1 MKLCSS
7 TLNLA
12 TASQIRELPIAVQ
25 FYRRGKKWKA
35 WEATNRIPAIN
46 NYASEISMS
55 EVSPAVQRSTLGL
68 HSLEQ
73 YEPLIG
79 AATVER
85 IAKKAKRVRTMR
97 VAHVSSTFYGG
108 GVTELLTP
116 LTLMMNAIGIET
128 DWHLIQGTPGY
139 FGCTKMLHNTLQGE
153 SAEFSDT
160 ERAIYEEVV
169 FENATRLHLDECD
182 AVIVHDP
189 QPLPL
194 ITHFADREMPWLW
207 QCHVDL
213 SSPYAPVW
221 DYLRGFIDQ
230 YDGAIFSLPEYGQD
244 LSLDQHFVTPAI
256 DPFSA
261 KNRDMS
267 DKEIRKFLR
276 SYKIPTDRP
285 LVTQI
290 SRFDRWKDPMGVIDA
305 FRKAREQVDCTLVL
319 VGNNATDDPEGE
331 KILDG
336 LKSVADEG
344 IIILAGDDPTLVNAL
359 QRHAAVV
366 LQKSTREG
374 FGLTV
379 TEAMW
384 KGAAVIGGDVGGI
397 RHQIKDEW
405 NGFLVKTPDEAAARM
420 VQLLKNPELRERIAA
435 RAKESVRQNF
445 LMSRLLEDWLD
456 LLARYERPLRG

>member
-1 MKLCSS
+1 MSQFSS
-7 TLNLA
+7 
-12 TASQIRELPIAVQ
+12 
-25 FYRRGKKWKA
+25 
-35 WEATNRIPAIN
+35 AI
-46 NYASEISMS
+46 
-55 EVSPAVQRSTLGL
+55 QRSTLGL
-68 HSLEQ
+68 HSLDQ

-79 AATVER
+79 AETAER
-85 IAKKAKRVRTMR
+85 IAGKAKRVRAMR
-97 VAHVSSTFYGG
+97 VAHLSSTFYGG

-128 DWHLIQGTPGY
+128 DWHLIQGTPGF
-139 FGCTKMLHNTLQGE
+139 FGCTKKLHNALQGE
-153 SAEFSDT
+153 RVEFSDA

-194 ITHFADREMPWLW
+194 ITHFADRQMPWLW
-207 QCHVDL
+207 QCHIDL
-213 SSPYAPVW
+213 SSPCIPVW
-221 DYLRGFIDQ
+221 SYLRAFIEQ
-230 YDGAIFSLPEYGQD
+230 YDVAIFSLPEYGQN
-244 LSLDQHFVTPAI
+244 LGLDQHFVTPAI

-267 DKEIRKFLR
+267 DKEIREFLT
-276 SYKIPTDRP
+276 SYKIPIDRP

-305 FRKAREQVDCTLVL
+305 FRKAREQAECTLVL
-319 VGNNATDDPEGE
+319 IGNNATDDPEGE
-331 KILDG
+331 QILDDI
-336 LKSVADEG
+336 KRVADED
-344 IIILAGDDPTLVNAL
+344 IIVLSVDDPALVNAL
-359 QRHAAVV
+359 QRRAAVV

-379 TEAMW
+379 TEAKW

-420 VQLLKNPELRERIAA
+420 VRLLKDPQLRERIGV
-435 RAKESVRQNF
+435 RAKESVRKKF

-456 LLARYERPLRG
+456 LLIKYDRPCEL

>member
-1 MKLCSS
+1 M
-7 TLNLA
+7 
-12 TASQIRELPIAVQ
+12 SQFSA
-25 FYRRGKKWKA
+25 
-35 WEATNRIPAIN
+35 
-46 NYASEISMS
+46 
-55 EVSPAVQRSTLGL
+55 AVQRSTLGL
-68 HSLEQ
+68 HSLDQ

-79 AATVER
+79 AARVER
-85 IAKKAKRVRTMR
+85 IAGKAKRVRTMR

-128 DWHLIQGTPGY
+128 DWHLIQGTPGF

-153 SAEFSDT
+153 GVEFSDA

-169 FENATRLHLDECD
+169 FENATRLHLDDCD
-182 AVIVHDP
+182 AIIVHDP

-194 ITHFADREMPWLW
+194 IKHFPDREMPWLW

-221 DYLRGFIDQ
+221 NYLRGFIEQ
-230 YDGAIFSLPEYGQD
+230 YDGAVFSLPEYAQD
-244 LSLDQHFVTPAI
+244 LNLDQHFVTPAI

-267 DKEIRKFLR
+267 DKEIREFLR

-290 SRFDRWKDPMGVIDA
+290 SRFDRWKDPMGVINA
-305 FRKAREQVDCTLVL
+305 FRKAREQVECTLVL
-319 VGNNATDDPEGE
+319 VGNNASDDPEGE
-331 KILDG
+331 KILESI
-336 LKSVADEG
+336 KSVADEG
-344 IIILAGDDPTLVNAL
+344 IIILSVDDPTLVNAL

-379 TEAMW
+379 AEAMW

-420 VQLLKNPELRERIAA
+420 VHLLTNPALRERIGT

-456 LLARYERPLRG
+456 LLARYERPVN

>member
-1 MKLCSS
+1 MSMLSS
-7 TLNLA
+7 AL
-12 TASQIRELPIAVQ
+12 
-25 FYRRGKKWKA
+25 
-35 WEATNRIPAIN
+35 
-46 NYASEISMS
+46 
-55 EVSPAVQRSTLGL
+55 QRSTLGL

-85 IAKKAKRVRTMR
+85 IAAKAERARTMR
-97 VAHVSSTFYGG
+97 VAHISSTFYGG

-116 LTLMMNAIGIET
+116 LTLMMNATGIET

-139 FGCTKMLHNTLQGE
+139 FSCTKKLHNTLQGE
-153 SAEFSDT
+153 RVDFSEAEK
-160 ERAIYEEVV
+160 AIYEQVV
-169 FENATRLHLDECD
+169 FENATRLHLDDCD
-182 AVIVHDP
+182 AIIVHDP

-221 DYLRGFIDQ
+221 AYLRQFIEQ
-230 YDGAIFSLPEYGQD
+230 FNAAIFSLPEYRQD
-244 LSLDQHFVTPAI
+244 LQVDQHFITPAI

-261 KNRDMS
+261 KNREMS
-267 DKEIRKFLR
+267 DREVGEFLDN
-276 SYKIPTDRP
+276 YKIPTDRP

-290 SRFDRWKDPMGVIDA
+290 SRFDRWKDPMGVIEA
-305 FRKAREQVDCTLVL
+305 FRKAREQVECRLVL
-319 VGNNATDDPEGE
+319 VGNNATDDPEGGKILE
-331 KILDG
+331 KI
-336 LKSVADEG
+336 KSVADEG
-344 IIILAGDDPTLVNAL
+344 IIVLAVDDPTLVNAL
-359 QRHAAVV
+359 QRFAAVV

-397 RHQIKDEW
+397 RHQIKDGW
-405 NGFLVKTPDEAAARM
+405 NGFLVSTPDQAAARM
-420 VQLLKNPELRERIAA
+420 VQLLKDPGLRERVGSRA
-435 RAKESVRQNF
+435 RESVRQKF

-456 LLARYERPLRG
+456 LLGKYECPVV

>member
-1 MKLCSS
+1 MSKLSS
-7 TLNLA
+7 
-12 TASQIRELPIAVQ
+12 
-25 FYRRGKKWKA
+25 
-35 WEATNRIPAIN
+35 
-46 NYASEISMS
+46 
-55 EVSPAVQRSTLGL
+55 AVQRSTLGL
-68 HSLEQ
+68 HTLEQ

-85 IAKKAKRVRTMR
+85 IAAKADRVRTMR
-97 VAHVSSTFYGG
+97 VAHISSTFYGG

-128 DWHLIQGTPGY
+128 DWHLIQGTPGF
-139 FGCTKMLHNTLQGE
+139 FGCTKMLHNALQGQNV
-153 SAEFSDT
+153 EFSEA
-160 ERAIYEEVV
+160 ERTIYEEVV
-169 FENATRLHLDECD
+169 FENATRLHLDDCD

-194 ITHFADREMPWLW
+194 ITHFPDRETPWLW

-221 DYLRGFIDQ
+221 NYLRGFIDQ
-230 YDGAIFSLPEYGQD
+230 YDGAVFSLPEYGQE

-261 KNRDMS
+261 KNRDLS
-267 DKEIRKFLR
+267 DKEIHEFLR

-305 FRKAREQVDCTLVL
+305 FRKARKQVDCTLVL

-331 KILDG
+331 KILESI
-336 LKSVADEG
+336 KSVADER
-344 IIILAGDDPTLVNAL
+344 IIVLAVDDPTLVNAL

-397 RHQIKDEW
+397 RHQIKDGW
-405 NGFLVKTPDEAAARM
+405 NGFLVSTPDQAAARM
-420 VQLLKNPELRERIAA
+420 VQLLKNPGLRDQVGS

-445 LMSRLLEDWLD
+445 LMTRLLEDWLD
-456 LLARYERPLRG
+456 LLCKYERPVV